1 MSKNISKL
9 SGRIGLKDN
18 LFQKMSKIS
27 LSSKNGGDLNE
38 IKEVAEKYHVGIS
51 TVHGAES
58 FYEFLRPE
66 HRAKKAFV
74 CNGSA
79 CMCAG
84 TQEPLKK
91 KLQDK
96 LGDDKVGEMFCLGH
110 CYENHAFHYDGE
122 NYAGSD
128 ISKIDQIVKGEK
140 IDQEKF
146 FSKSFASTS
155 FLMDD
160 KLSSIDQFK
169 KNLNRFIKTDK
180 KEIISTLLSSNL
192 TGRGGAGFPAGMKWD
207 FCSKTNSEKKYV
219 VCNADEGD
227 SGAFS
232 DRYLLEDQPLK
243 VLFAM
248 MICGYAIGSDE
259 GVLYIRGEYPKS
271 IEAINGCIN
280 ELKDKKLLGKD
291 ILGTKFSFDLTIC
304 IGQGAYICG
313 EETALIASIE
323 GRRAEVDV
331 RPPFPV
337 TEGLYKK
344 PTVVN
349 NVETLAAATGILLNG
364 ADKFSSIGNKKSAG
378 TKLVCLDS
386 FFKNPGVYE
395 IDMGTSMK
403 KIFNEIGGGF
413 KEPVKALQVG
423 GPLGGVIPIA
433 KAEKLNLDF
442 QEFSAAGFMLGHAS
456 IVSIPKNFPMVEY
469 IHHLFE
475 FSAEESCGK
484 CFPGRLGSYR
494 GKEMFDQAKNKTAKI
509 PLKLLNELLVTMQ
522 KGCLCALCGAIP
534 MPIMN
539 ILKYFGDEMKN
550 DMVKDN

>member
-1 MSKNISKL
+1 VSKNISNL
-9 SGRIGLKDN
+9 SGKIGLKKN
-18 LFQKMSKIS
+18 LFQKISERSLKSSNSDGIKKIA
-27 LSSKNGGDLNE
+27 NE
-38 IKEVAEKYHVGIS
+38 YNMGVS
-51 TVHGAES
+51 TIHGAES
-58 FYEFLRPE
+58 FYEFLRPA
-66 HRAKKAFV
+66 HREKKAFV

-84 TQEPLKK
+84 TQESLKK
-91 KLQDK
+91 KLRTK

-122 NYAGSD
+122 NYAGED
-128 ISKIDQIVKGEK
+128 INKIDQIIKGEN
-140 IDQEKF
+140 ITQEKL
-146 FSKSFASTS
+146 FSKNCASTS

-160 KLSSIDQFK
+160 KLLKLDQFK
-169 KNLNRFIKTDK
+169 DLLKKFINTDK
-180 KEIISTLLSSNL
+180 KEIIKSLLDSNL
-192 TGRGGAGFPAGMKWD
+192 TGRGGAGFPTSMKWD
-207 FCSKTNSEKKYV
+207 FCSKAESEKKYV

-243 VLFAM
+243 VLFGM
-248 MICGYAIGSDE
+248 VICGYVIGSDE

-271 IEAINGCIN
+271 IEAINGSIN
-280 ELKDKKLLGKD
+280 SLKKADLLGKN
-291 ILGTKFSFDLTIC
+291 ILGTKFSFNLNIC

-349 NVETLAAATGILLNG
+349 NVESLAAASGILING

-395 IDMGTSMK
+395 VEMGTPMK
-403 KIFNEIGGGF
+403 KVLNEIGGGF
-413 KEPVKALQVG
+413 KEPIKALQIG

-433 KAEKLNLDF
+433 DVEKLNLDF
-442 QEFSAAGFMLGHAS
+442 QEFTNAGFMLGHAG
-456 IVSIPKNFPMVEY
+456 IVSIPKDFPMVDY

-475 FSAEESCGK
+475 FTAEESCGK

-494 GKEMFDQAKNKTAKI
+494 GKEMFDQVKNKTAKI
-509 PLKLLNELLVTMQ
+509 PLKLLNELLITMK
-522 KGCLCALCGAIP
+522 KGCLCALCGATPI
-534 MPIMN
+534 PIMN

-550 DMVKDN
+550 DIVQDN

>member
-1 MSKNISKL
+1 MSRNISKL
-9 SGRIGLKDN
+9 SGRKGLKDN
-18 LFQKMSKIS
+18 LFKRMIDNTKKT
-27 LSSKNGGDLNE
+27 KNGKE
-38 IKEVAEKYHVGIS
+38 IKQLAEEYHVGMS
-51 TVHGAES
+51 TIHGAES

-66 HRAKKAFV
+66 HKEKKAWV

-84 TQEPLKK
+84 NQDKLKK
-91 KLQDK
+91 KLVDK
-96 LGDDKVGEMFCLGH
+96 LGKDKVGEMFCLGH
-110 CYENHAFHYDGE
+110 CYENHAFHYNGE
-122 NYAGSD
+122 NYAGKD
-128 ISKIDQIVKGEK
+128 INNIDQIIKGEDIK
-140 IDQEKF
+140 QEKF

-160 KLSSIDQFK
+160 KLLNLDQFK
-169 KNLNRFIKTDK
+169 SLLQKSINLDK
-180 KEIISTLLSSNL
+180 KKIIKSLLDSNL
-192 TGRGGAGFPAGMKWD
+192 SGRGGAGFPTGLKWD
-207 FCSKTNSEKKYV
+207 FCSKAKSKKKYV

-227 SGAFS
+227 SGAYS

-243 VLFAM
+243 VIFGM
-248 MICGYAIGSDE
+248 IICGYVIGSDE

-271 IEAINGCIN
+271 IESINASIN
-280 ELKDKKLLGKD
+280 ELKKFNLLGEN
-291 ILGTKFSFDLTIC
+291 ILGTKFSFDLNIC

-364 ADKFSSIGNKKSAG
+364 SEKFSAIGNKKSAG
-378 TKLVCLDS
+378 TKLVCFDS
-386 FFKNPGVYE
+386 FFNKPGVYE
-395 IDMGTSMK
+395 IEMGTPMK
-403 KIFNEIGGGF
+403 KVLYDIGGGF
-413 KEPVKALQVG
+413 KEEVKALQIG
-423 GPLGGVIPIA
+423 GPLGGVIPIQEV
-433 KAEKLNLDF
+433 EKLNLDF
-442 QEFSAAGFMLGHAS
+442 QEFTAAGFMLGHAS

-475 FSAEESCGK
+475 FTAEESCGK

-494 GKEMFDQAKNKTAKI
+494 GKEMFDQLKNKTSKI
-509 PLKLLNELLVTMQ
+509 PLKLLNELLITMK

-534 MPIMN
+534 TPIMN
-539 ILKYFGDEMKN
+539 ILKYFEDEMKN
-550 DMVKDN
+550 DMVQEN